1 MRKAMWISILTILTS
16 AFFYSGFASAT
27 QDPNDLYGPDSVL
40 FKSKQLLV
48 PCPPQTGQAVVPVYF
63 RNDT

>member
-1 MRKAMWISILTILTS
+1 MKKPILVTILAILMS
-16 AFFYSGFASAT
+16 SVLLPAFGLAT